1 MANKAKK
8 NKKKSR
14 FSMTWHQLKKNKVA
28 MVSLVVLLIIV
39 LVAVLAP
46 VLAPYGY
53 EVTDKRHTLEGPSS
67 EHLLGT
73 DRLGRDVLSRLIWG
87 ARQSIAMGVLAISIS
102 AVLGII
108 IGAVAGYFGGWL
120 DNLLMRFLDIYQS
133 IPMMLLCITFAAI
146 LGPSLRN
153 AIIAI
158 GISMVPGF
166 ARMMRAQILTVRDNE
181 YIEAA
186 RCCNASNMSILVHHI
201 IPNAISPLIV
211 NITMSIGGAVMSG
224 AGLSFIGL
232 GVQSPTPEWGAMIS
246 DARNFLRANGELAL
260 YPGLC
265 IMITVLGF
273 NLIGDGL
280 RDALD
285 PKLKN

>member
-1 MANKAKK
+1 MAKK
-8 NKKKSR
+8 TKVNKKKSR

-28 MVSLVVLLIIV
+28 MVSLVVLVIIV
-39 LVAVLAP
+39 LVAILAP
-46 VLAPYGY
+46 VIAPYGY

-108 IGAVAGYFGGWL
+108 IGAIAGYFGGWL

-166 ARMMRAQILTVRDNE
+166 ARMMRAQILTVRE
-181 YIEAA
+181 RVYRGGQMLQRQQYINTHTPHNSK
-186 RCCNASNMSILVHHI
+186 RH
-201 IPNAISPLIV
+201 ISPYRKYNHEHRRRGDVRCGPQLYRSWRPVSNAGVGRNDIRREKFPPSKRR
-211 NITMSIGGAVMSG
+211 TGAV
-224 AGLSFIGL
+224 
-232 GVQSPTPEWGAMIS
+232 
-246 DARNFLRANGELAL
+246 
-260 YPGLC
+260 PGPLHYDYRFG
-265 IMITVLGF
+265 I
-273 NLIGDGL
+273 
-280 RDALD
+280 
-285 PKLKN
+285 

>member
-28 MVSLVVLLIIV
+28 MVSLVVLLVIV

-102 AVLGII
+102 SVLGII